1 MSKLVENTV
10 PARTCSTRAQVV
22 VIVPTYNE
30 VENLPILVERLLCLN
45 IPRLKL
51 LVVDDGSPDG
61 TGEVAERLGHS
72 LNGKVELLQRGRK
85 MGLGSAYVAGMA
97 HALVQH
103 PDYIVQMDADMSHP
117 PEYVPEFLDALK
129 NTDVVVG
136 SRYVLGGGSED
147 SWGIKRRVLS
157 LLSNEG
163 IRLATSVKVKDAT
176 SGFKAFRREVIASVD
191 LTRFRCNGFG
201 FQVEMVKACE
211 DRGFR
216 VTELPIIF
224 GRRAGGKSKMSIGI
238 AVEALWRL
246 PALRFGRVP

>member
-103 PDYIVQMDADMSHP
+103 PDYIVQMAADLSHP
-117 PEYVPEFLDALK
+117 PEYVPEVLAALK
-129 NTDVVVG
+129 FAL
-136 SRYVLGGGSED
+136 RAWRWLGRFLGDKASC
-147 SWGIKRRVLS
+147 SQPTVKRRDPV
-157 LLSNEG
+157 G
-163 IRLATSVKVKDAT
+163 HK
-176 SGFKAFRREVIASVD
+176 
-191 LTRFRCNGFG
+191 C
-201 FQVEMVKACE
+201 
-211 DRGFR
+211 
-216 VTELPIIF
+216 
-224 GRRAGGKSKMSIGI
+224 KSK
-238 AVEALWRL
+238 
-246 PALRFGRVP
+246 GRHIWVQGVP